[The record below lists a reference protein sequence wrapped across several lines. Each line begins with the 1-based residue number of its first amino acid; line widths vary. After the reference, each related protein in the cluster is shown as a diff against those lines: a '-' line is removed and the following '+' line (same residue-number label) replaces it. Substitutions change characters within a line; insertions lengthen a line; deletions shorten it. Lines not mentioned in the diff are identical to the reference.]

1 MKAAVFR
8 EPGKPLTI
16 EDLHVDKPRG
26 REVLVRTVAAGVCHS
41 DLHFVEGL
49 YPYPAPAVLGHE
61 SAGIVE
67 QVGEQ
72 VTYVSP
78 GDHVI
83 ACLTVF
89 CGSCEQCLSGR
100 PNLCSNRAATQRDPS
115 GEPRLK
121 LGNEMVHQF
130 MDIGGYAEK
139 MLLHENAVVKVTK
152 EIPLDRAALIGCAV
166 TTGLGAVFNTAKVQP
181 GSSVAVFGCGGVGLA
196 VVQGA
201 KLAGARQIIAV
212 DVFEHKLETAKKF
225 GATHTV
231 VAAGDN
237 PVRKIREL
245 SGGGVD
251 YSFEAIGK
259 KETAE
264 QAFYCLAPG
273 GTATVIGM
281 VPGKDKIEIDGRHF
295 LVEKRIQGTFMG
307 SARHRID
314 IPRYVDFYLQ
324 GRLNL
329 DDMVTRRRRLDEINQ
344 AFEAMKAGEVVRTV
358 LTFN

>member
-8 EPGKPLTI
+8 QPGKPLTVEEVEI
-16 EDLHVDKPRG
+16 DEPVG
-26 REVLVRTVAAGVCHS
+26 REILIKTVAAGVCHS
-41 DLHFVEGL
+41 DLHFIEGL

-67 QVGEQ
+67 AVGEL
-72 VTYVSP
+72 VTSFKP
-78 GDHVI
+78 GDHVV

-89 CGSCEQCLSGR
+89 CGNCEQCLSGR
-100 PNLCSNRAATQRDPS
+100 PHLCPNRASTQRNAAGCGRLRLN
-115 GEPRLK
+115 GENLF
-121 LGNEMVHQF
+121 QF

-139 MLLHENAVVKVTK
+139 MLLHENAVVKVTP

-166 TTGLGAVFNTAKVQP
+166 TTGLGSVFNTARVTP
-181 GSSVAVFGCGGVGLA
+181 GSSVAVFGCGGIGLA
-196 VVQGA
+196 AIQGA
-201 KLAGARQIIAV
+201 RLAGARQIIAV
-212 DVFEHKLETAKKF
+212 DVFEQKLAAAKRF

-231 VAAGDN
+231 AASGSD
-237 PVRKIREL
+237 PVGAIRQL
-245 SGGGVD
+245 TGGGVD

-259 KETAE
+259 KLTAE

-273 GTATVIGM
+273 GVATVIGM
-281 VPGKDKIEIDGRHF
+281 VPGKDKLEIDGRH
-295 LVEKRIQGTFMG
+295 LLTEKKLQGTFMG
-307 SARHRID
+307 STRFRID

-329 DDMVTRRRRLDEINQ
+329 DEMVSRRRSLDEINE

>member
-1 MKAAVFR
+1 VKAAVFR

-16 EDLHVDKPRG
+16 EEVEVDRPLG
-26 REVLVRTVAAGVCHS
+26 REVLVKTVAAGVCHS
-41 DLHFVEGL
+41 DLHFIEGL
-49 YPYPAPAVLGHE
+49 FPYPAPAVLGHE

-67 QVGEQ
+67 AVGDR
-72 VTYVSP
+72 VTAFKP
-78 GDHVI
+78 GDHVV

-100 PNLCSNRAATQRDPS
+100 PNLCLNRAATQRDPT
-115 GEPRLK
+115 GTARLT
-121 LGNEMVHQF
+121 LGGQTLYQF
-130 MDIGGYAEK
+130 MDVGGYAEK
-139 MLLHENAVVKVTK
+139 MLLHENALVKITP

-166 TTGLGAVFNTAKVQP
+166 TTGLGSVFNTAKVTP

-196 VVQGA
+196 AIQGA
-201 KLAGARQIIAV
+201 RLAGARQIIAV
-212 DVFEHKLETAKKF
+212 DMFEHKLAAAKRF

-231 VAAGDN
+231 AASAAD
-237 PVRKIREL
+237 PVSTIRQIT
-245 SGGGVD
+245 GGGVD

-259 KETAE
+259 KVTAE

-273 GTATVIGM
+273 GVATVIGM
-281 VPGKDKIEIDGRHF
+281 VPGKEKIHIDGRH
-295 LVEKRIQGTFMG
+295 LLTEKKLQGTFMG
-307 SARHRID
+307 STRFRID

-329 DDMVTRRRRLDEINQ
+329 DEMVTQRRSLDEINE